1 MPKERKYDLENRLIE
16 FAAAIISFTDS
27 MVNSKAGNH
36 MANQLLRSGTSPALN
51 YGEAQSGES
60 RKDFIHKMKVVLKEL
75 RESGVAIKIIEKAK
89 LHLDSQAI
97 VGLQNECNQLISIF
111 VKSVETAE
119 RNNN

>member
-1 MPKERKYDLENRLIE
+1 MERKYDLEARLIE

-27 MVNSKAGNH
+27 RINTKAGNH

-75 RESGVAIKIIEKAK
+75 RESGVAIKIIEKSK
-89 LHLDSQAI
+89 LHLNIQEVAS
-97 VGLQNECNQLISIF
+97 LQNECNQLISIF
-111 VKSVETAE
+111 VKSVDTAE

>member
-1 MPKERKYDLENRLIE
+1 MERKYDLEARLIE

-36 MANQLLRSGTSPALN
+36 MGNQLLRSGTSPALN

-75 RESGVAIKIIEKAK
+75 RESGVAIKIIEKAN
-89 LHLDSQAI
+89 LHLDIDAI
-97 VGLQNECNQLISIF
+97 ASLQNECNQLISIF